1 MDRPAAGISFPT
13 VPAPRMTCLE
23 ADPELLCG
31 TLEGVGATVLRMLYL
46 RDLRELQDG
55 VNGILETAQ
64 QYTANPKTDAAL
76 GKVGRG

>member
-1 MDRPAAGISFPT
+1 MFPLGFSSGDATVDR
-13 VPAPRMTCLE
+13 C
-23 ADPELLCG
+23 
-31 TLEGVGATVLRMLYL
+31 ATVLRMLYL